1 MRSFEERKEEIFRR
15 SEAKIAQRKKNIK
28 RVVAT
33 CVPLV
38 LCVTALTGYLTLG
51 GSMEKA
57 SAPEAPWQEG
67 AMMDAIAN
75 GSGIFYG
82 ASADDMQLGLDRL
95 QAPERVPGEMNSA
108 PVPESMET
116 SGAGY
121 RLELYRN
128 GKTYSYQEPEIL
140 KLFYSALD
148 VKFETSHDASTSAG
162 LVDNGFDPKKD
173 QLQEGAYAVALVNAN
188 GGTIWYELKDK
199 QLTRLAD
206 GQIYTLTDEQAT
218 VLHKLLEV
226 KWP

>member
-15 SEAKIAQRKKNIK
+15 SEKRIAQRKKNIK

-51 GSMEKA
+51 GGMEKA
-57 SAPEAPWQEG
+57 SAPEANWQG
-67 AMMDAIAN
+67 AMMDSVAN
-75 GSGIFYG
+75 GSDIFYG
-82 ASADDMQLGLDRL
+82 ASADDMELGFNGSP
-95 QAPERVPGEMNSA
+95 APESAPGEYNGA
-108 PVPESMET
+108 QVPESMET

-128 GKTYSYQEPEIL
+128 GKTYSYKEPEIL

-148 VKFETSHDASTSAG
+148 VKLGASEDEVVSSGQAIY
-162 LVDNGFDPKKD
+162 GFDPQKD
-173 QLQEGAYAVALVNAN
+173 QLQDGAYAVALVNAN

-206 GQIYTLTDEQAT
+206 GQIYTLTNEQAT
-218 VLHKLLEV
+218 ILHKLMEV

>member
-1 MRSFEERKEEIFRR
+1 M
-15 SEAKIAQRKKNIK
+15 
-28 RVVAT
+28 
-33 CVPLV
+33 
-38 LCVTALTGYLTLG
+38 
-51 GSMEKA
+51 
-57 SAPEAPWQEG
+57 SAPRR
-67 AMMDAIAN
+67 D
-75 GSGIFYG
+75 
-82 ASADDMQLGLDRL
+82 
-95 QAPERVPGEMNSA
+95 
-108 PVPESMET
+108 

-121 RLELYRN
+121 RLELYRD

-162 LVDNGFDPKKD
+162 QMIYGFEPKKD
-173 QLQEGAYAVALVNAN
+173 QLQEGAYAVALVSAN

-206 GQIYTLTDEQAT
+206 GQIYVLTDDQAM

>member
-57 SAPEAPWQEG
+57 SAPETNRQDS

-75 GSGIFYG
+75 GSGIFYDAEGDLQFGFNG
-82 ASADDMQLGLDRL
+82 AQVPESA
-95 QAPERVPGEMNSA
+95 PGELNSA

-148 VKFETSHDASTSAG
+148 VKFETSYDAPTSAG

>member
-57 SAPEAPWQEG
+57 SAPEANWQG
-67 AMMDAIAN
+67 SAMMESIISGAEGEMPMYN
-75 GSGIFYG
+75 G
-82 ASADDMQLGLDRL
+82 AQV
-95 QAPERVPGEMNSA
+95 PESVPGELNSA
-108 PVPESMET
+108 PVPEAY
-116 SGAGY
+116 GAK
-121 RLELYRN
+121 LELYRD
-128 GKTYSYQEPEIL
+128 GKTYSYDEPDIL
-140 KLFYSALD
+140 KLFYSALN
-148 VKFETSHDASTSAG
+148 VKFETSHDVSTSAG
-162 LVDNGFDPKKD
+162 QMIYGFDPKKD
-173 QLQEGAYAVALVNAN
+173 QLQEGAYAVALVSAN

-206 GQIYTLTDEQAT
+206 GQIYVLTDDQAM
-218 VLHKLLEV
+218 VLHKLMEIA
-226 KWP
+226 WP